1 MDEQK
6 YNLDQSIAELDKL
19 VEIAT
24 KEADS
29 PDFTLITE
37 KLKALQENF
46 PESENLAEACA
57 RVLVKLS
64 TMQTTEKDQMFIIEK
79 VRTLNKEFPDSQDIA
94 LSYAMALA
102 NLSIKQTELEEV
114 TETTQKIK
122 DIYKKFNEAQG
133 IALQYARALVT
144 LSAKKTEADEIA
156 GITQEI
162 KDICKKFNKAQKIAL
177 SYAMA
182 LFNLSNNQNDIND
195 RKETISTLEDL
206 SLEFQNS
213 QDIALQ
219 YANALFNLSNAQNDI
234 KQRNETISKL
244 KDLSLRFQNS
254 QDIALRYANALFNL
268 SNNQNDIK
276 QRNETIS
283 KLEDLTLRFQNSQ
296 DIVLR
301 YAMTLANLSIKQ
313 TELEEVAETAQKI
326 KDIYIKFNEPQDI
339 ALQYASAL
347 VSLSN
352 KQSKAGEIVGTTQEI
367 KDIYKKFNEPQSI
380 ALRYAM
386 ALVYLSDKQTKS
398 DEIAKTTQKIQV
410 IYEKFEKPENIA
422 LSYAT
427 ALVNLSL
434 KQTNL
439 DKLNDT
445 VSKLKKLAYNF
456 EKNEDITLCYSEAL
470 AEIIT
475 KQQNEEEKL
484 EIIDKLK
491 RLHDR
496 FVQSEEITVQY
507 LTARIDLVENNQIE
521 QSNLLKDIYQ
531 SLESIPSIKILN
543 MLIEILENEEQFKQN
558 QVQISTTNIVKAL
571 DKLCFD
577 SSIEEGKDE
586 KEKNLLIRTLKLG
599 IISDTKY
606 DILKAWIDYYGDDS
620 QKINQLIKIYTLVQQ
635 IKYELGLKAE
645 DKNRKLKF
653 GHYTS
658 GEALQS
664 ILGKKDT
671 APFSISGKTR
681 LNNANY
687 MNDPEEGVIL
697 EDILKLEKRNPLE
710 PSSWFLMSF
719 TSKTDDL
726 AMWSQYGNNAEGVC
740 IVLNENDF
748 ARYHSLSDLPW
759 YQKNSDKQIGHKM
772 KSSVEIQNDNSLNEY
787 DKEKSIRGNESVQNY
802 EDKHS
807 TLNTNMDYLYRVA
820 YVHYSNDQFNIE
832 ESELFTN
839 EEVTRLKGLLEDL
852 KSELRD
858 YKNSGDPFY
867 KKAIGDCIEE
877 IRYLFKSVDYKY
889 EEELRI
895 LQFANLKPD
904 NDDIKID
911 YSPEFGK
918 LYLERKEKIQ
928 IGEVIFGPKFPNPE
942 YVTPLLKLLD
952 ENIDYKKSTI
962 KFR

>member
-1 MDEQK
+1 MSCENTLVYKIATISSEVHRMDELK
-6 YNLDQSIAELDKL
+6 YNLKESLAELDKL
-19 VEIAT
+19 FDLSAKEIDQTAC
-24 KEADS
+24 EA
-29 PDFTLITE
+29 LAE
-37 KLKALQENF
+37 KARIFYEQY
-46 PESENLAEACA
+46 PESE
-57 RVLVKLS
+57 
-64 TMQTTEKDQMFIIEK
+64 
-79 VRTLNKEFPDSQDIA
+79 
-94 LSYAMALA
+94 
-102 NLSIKQTELEEV
+102 
-114 TETTQKIK
+114 
-122 DIYKKFNEAQG
+122 
-133 IALQYARALVT
+133 
-144 LSAKKTEADEIA
+144 
-156 GITQEI
+156 
-162 KDICKKFNKAQKIAL
+162 
-177 SYAMA
+177 
-182 LFNLSNNQNDIND
+182 
-195 RKETISTLEDL
+195 
-206 SLEFQNS
+206 
-213 QDIALQ
+213 
-219 YANALFNLSNAQNDI
+219 
-234 KQRNETISKL
+234 
-244 KDLSLRFQNS
+244 
-254 QDIALRYANALFNL
+254 DIALRYANILFNFSINQTELKELGATVEKLQKLQQQFHDSHDIALPYARILFNL
-268 SNNQNDIK
+268 ST
-276 QRNETIS
+276 E
-283 KLEDLTLRFQNSQ
+283 
-296 DIVLR
+296 
-301 YAMTLANLSIKQ
+301 Q
-313 TELEEVAETAQKI
+313 TELKELETTAEKLQVVQQHFPDSPDIAEALARILVNLSVEQVNVEEIGKTVNSVKQIFEQFKQS
-326 KDIYIKFNEPQDI
+326 EEI
-339 ALQYASAL
+339 ALQYTKAL
-347 VSLSN
+347 VNLSAEQIN
-352 KQSKAGEIVGTTQEI
+352 VEELGETVNSVKQTFEQLKQAEE
-367 KDIYKKFNEPQSI
+367 I

-386 ALVYLSDKQTKS
+386 ALVNLSTEQINVEELGKTVNSVKQIFEQFKQSEEIALRYAKALFNLSVEQVNVEEIGKTVNSVKQIFEQFKQS
-398 DEIAKTTQKIQV
+398 ENIALQYSMALVNLSAKQVNVDEIGETVNSIQQ
-410 IYEKFEKPENIA
+410 IFEQFKQPENIA
-422 LSYAT
+422 LQYSM

-434 KQTNL
+434 EQTNL

-445 VSKLKKLAYNF
+445 ASKLKKIALSF
-456 EKNEDITLCYSEAL
+456 EKNEDITLYYAEAL
-470 AEIIT
+470 AKIIT
-475 KQQNEEEKL
+475 KQQNEDEKL

-507 LTARIDLVENNQIE
+507 LTARMDLVKNNQIDK
-521 QSNLLKDIYQ
+521 SNLLNDIYQ

-543 MLIEILENEEQFKQN
+543 ILIEILENEEQFKQD

-586 KEKNLLIRTLKLG
+586 KEDNLLIRTLKLG

-606 DILKAWIDYYGDDS
+606 DILKAWIDHYGEDS
-620 QKINQLIKIYTLVQQ
+620 KKINKLIKIYTLVQQ

-664 ILGKKDT
+664 ILGKEDK

-740 IVLNENDF
+740 IVLKESDF

-772 KSSVEIQNDNSLNEY
+772 KSSVEIQNDTSSNESN
-787 DKEKSIRGNESVQNY
+787 KEMATRGNDNKQNS

-807 TLNTNMDYLYRVA
+807 TLNNDMDYLYRVA

-858 YKNSGDPFY
+858 YKNPRDPFY
-867 KKAIGDCIEE
+867 IKAIGDCIEE

-895 LQFANLKPD
+895 LQYANLIPD
-904 NDDIKID
+904 NNKIKID

-928 IGEVIFGPKFPNPE
+928 IEKVIFGPKFPNPE

-952 ENIDYKKSTI
+952 EEIEYEKSTI

>member
-6 YNLDQSIAELDKL
+6 YNLEESLAELDKL
-19 VEIAT
+19 FYLSTKETDKTACEALAEKARIIYEQYPEAEEIA
-24 KEADS
+24 
-29 PDFTLITE
+29 L
-37 KLKALQENF
+37 
-46 PESENLAEACA
+46 
-57 RVLVKLS
+57 R
-64 TMQTTEKDQMFIIEK
+64 
-79 VRTLNKEFPDSQDIA
+79 
-94 LSYAMALA
+94 
-102 NLSIKQTELEEV
+102 
-114 TETTQKIK
+114 
-122 DIYKKFNEAQG
+122 
-133 IALQYARALVT
+133 YAR
-144 LSAKKTEADEIA
+144 I
-156 GITQEI
+156 
-162 KDICKKFNKAQKIAL
+162 
-177 SYAMA
+177 
-182 LFNLSNNQNDIND
+182 LFNLSVEQVNVEEIG
-195 RKETISTLEDL
+195 KTV
-206 SLEFQNS
+206 NS
-213 QDIALQ
+213 VKQIFEQFEQSEDIALQ
-219 YANALFNLSNAQNDI
+219 YAMVLVNLSVEQVNVEGRGNTANSVKQIFKQFKQSESIALQYAMALVNLSAEQVNIEEIGDTVNSVKQIFEQFKQSEDISLRYATVLYNLSNRQNDI
-234 KQRNETISKL
+234 KERKESISEIEALTL
-244 KDLSLRFQNS
+244 KFQNS
-254 QDIALRYANALFNL
+254 EEIALQYAMALVNL
-268 SNNQNDIK
+268 SAKQINVEELNKTIHSAQQIFEQFNQS
-276 QRNETIS
+276 E
-283 KLEDLTLRFQNSQ
+283 
-296 DIVLR
+296 
-301 YAMTLANLSIKQ
+301 
-313 TELEEVAETAQKI
+313 
-326 KDIYIKFNEPQDI
+326 DI
-339 ALQYASAL
+339 ALQYA
-347 VSLSN
+347 
-352 KQSKAGEIVGTTQEI
+352 
-367 KDIYKKFNEPQSI
+367 
-380 ALRYAM
+380 M
-386 ALVYLSDKQTKS
+386 
-398 DEIAKTTQKIQV
+398 
-410 IYEKFEKPENIA
+410 
-422 LSYAT
+422 

-434 KQTNL
+434 EQTNL

-445 VSKLKKLAYNF
+445 VSKLKKIALNF
-456 EKNEDITLCYSEAL
+456 EKNEDITLYYAEAL
-470 AEIIT
+470 AKIIT

-507 LTARIDLVENNQIE
+507 LTARMNLVKNNQID
-521 QSNLLKDIYQ
+521 QSNLLNDIYQ

-543 MLIEILENEEQFKQN
+543 MFIGILENEEQFKQD

-606 DILKAWIDYYGDDS
+606 DILKNWIEHYGKDS
-620 QKINQLIKIYTLVQQ
+620 KKINKLIKIYTLVQQ

-664 ILGKKDT
+664 ILGKEDK

-697 EDILKLEKRNPLE
+697 EEILKLEKRNPLE

-772 KSSVEIQNDNSLNEY
+772 KSSVEIQNDNSLNES
-787 DKEKSIRGNESVQNY
+787 DKEKSTRGNESVQNY

-807 TLNTNMDYLYRVA
+807 TLNNDTDYLYRVA
-820 YVHYSNDQFNIE
+820 YVHYSNDQFDIE

-858 YKNSGDPFY
+858 YKNSEDSFY
-867 KKAIGDCIEE
+867 KKAIADCIEE

-895 LQFANLKPD
+895 LQYANLIPD
-904 NDDIKID
+904 NNKIKID

-928 IGEVIFGPKFPNPE
+928 IDEVIFGPKFPNPE

-952 ENIDYKKSTI
+952 KEIKYKKSTI

>member
-6 YNLDQSIAELDKL
+6 YNLDQSLAELNKLLSLSANATDKASRETLAEKAKIIYEQYPKSEDIALRYAMTLTNLSIKQTKADEIAEITKEIKEIYKKFNEPRDIALQYARAL
-19 VEIAT
+19 VSLSAEQIKADEIAET
-24 KEADS
+24 AKE
-29 PDFTLITE
+29 I
-37 KLKALQENF
+37 
-46 PESENLAEACA
+46 
-57 RVLVKLS
+57 
-64 TMQTTEKDQMFIIEK
+64 
-79 VRTLNKEFPDSQDIA
+79 KEIYKKFNEPQDIA

-102 NLSIKQTELEEV
+102 NLSAEL
-114 TETTQKIK
+114 TK
-122 DIYKKFNEAQG
+122 
-133 IALQYARALVT
+133 
-144 LSAKKTEADEIA
+144 ADEIA
-156 GITQEI
+156 EIAKEITE
-162 KDICKKFNKAQKIAL
+162 
-177 SYAMA
+177 
-182 LFNLSNNQNDIND
+182 
-195 RKETISTLEDL
+195 
-206 SLEFQNS
+206 
-213 QDIALQ
+213 
-219 YANALFNLSNAQNDI
+219 
-234 KQRNETISKL
+234 
-244 KDLSLRFQNS
+244 
-254 QDIALRYANALFNL
+254 
-268 SNNQNDIK
+268 
-276 QRNETIS
+276 
-283 KLEDLTLRFQNSQ
+283 
-296 DIVLR
+296 
-301 YAMTLANLSIKQ
+301 
-313 TELEEVAETAQKI
+313 
-326 KDIYIKFNEPQDI
+326 
-339 ALQYASAL
+339 
-347 VSLSN
+347 
-352 KQSKAGEIVGTTQEI
+352 
-367 KDIYKKFNEPQSI
+367 IYKKFNEPQEI
-380 ALRYAM
+380 ALSYAV
-386 ALVYLSDKQTKS
+386 ALVNLSTEQTKA
-398 DEIAKTTQKIQV
+398 DEVAETTQKIQV
-410 IYEKFEKPENIA
+410 IYEKFEEPEKIA
-422 LSYAT
+422 LYYAM
-427 ALVNLSL
+427 ALSNLSL
-434 KQTNL
+434 EQTNL

-445 VSKLKKLAYNF
+445 ASKLKKIALKF
-456 EKNEDITLCYSEAL
+456 EKNEDITLYYAEAL
-470 AEIIT
+470 AKIIT
-475 KQQNEEEKL
+475 KQQNEEEKF

-507 LTARIDLVENNQIE
+507 LTARMDLVKNNQIDK
-521 QSNLLKDIYQ
+521 SNLLNDIYQ

-543 MLIEILENEEQFKQN
+543 MLIEILENEEQFKQD

-586 KEKNLLIRTLKLG
+586 KEKNLLIRTLKLD

-606 DILKAWIDYYGDDS
+606 DILKNWIEHYGEDS
-620 QKINQLIKIYTLVQQ
+620 KKINKLIKIYTLVQQ

-664 ILGKKDT
+664 ILGKEDK

-740 IVLNENDF
+740 IVLKENDF

-772 KSSVEIQNDNSLNEY
+772 NSSVEIQNDTSSNESN
-787 DKEKSIRGNESVQNY
+787 KEMATRGNDNKQNS

-807 TLNTNMDYLYRVA
+807 TLNNGMDYLYRVA

-895 LQFANLKPD
+895 LQYANLIPD
-904 NDDIKID
+904 NNKIKID

-928 IGEVIFGPKFPNPE
+928 IDKVIFGPKFPNPE

-952 ENIDYKKSTI
+952 EEIEYEKSTI

>member
-6 YNLDQSIAELDKL
+6 YNLEESLAELDKL
-19 VEIAT
+19 FYLSTKETDKTACEALAEKARIIYEQYPEAEEIA
-24 KEADS
+24 
-29 PDFTLITE
+29 LRY
-37 KLKALQENF
+37 
-46 PESENLAEACA
+46 A
-57 RVLVKLS
+57 RIL
-64 TMQTTEKDQMFIIEK
+64 F
-79 VRTLNKEFPDSQDIA
+79 
-94 LSYAMALA
+94 
-102 NLSIKQTELEEV
+102 NLSVEQVNVEEIGKTVNSVKQIFEQFEQSE
-114 TETTQKIK
+114 
-122 DIYKKFNEAQG
+122 D
-133 IALQYARALVT
+133 IALQYAMVLVNLSVEQVNVEGRGNTANSVKQIFKQFKQSESIALQYAMALVNLSAEQVNIEEIGDT
-144 LSAKKTEADEIA
+144 VNSVKQIFEQFKQSEDISLRYATVLYNLSNRQNDIKERKESISEIEALTLKFQNSEEIALRYAMALVNLSAKQINVEELNKTIHSVQKIFEQFNQSEDIA
-156 GITQEI
+156 LQYAMALVNLSAEQVNVEELDKTIHSVQQIFEQ
-162 KDICKKFNKAQKIAL
+162 FNQSEKIAL
-177 SYAMA
+177 RYAMA
-182 LFNLSNNQNDIND
+182 LFNLSN
-195 RKETISTLEDL
+195 R
-206 SLEFQNS
+206 
-213 QDIALQ
+213 
-219 YANALFNLSNAQNDI
+219 QNDI
-234 KQRNETISKL
+234 KERKESISEIEALTL
-244 KDLSLRFQNS
+244 KFQNS
-254 QDIALRYANALFNL
+254 
-268 SNNQNDIK
+268 
-276 QRNETIS
+276 
-283 KLEDLTLRFQNSQ
+283 
-296 DIVLR
+296 
-301 YAMTLANLSIKQ
+301 
-313 TELEEVAETAQKI
+313 EE
-326 KDIYIKFNEPQDI
+326 
-339 ALQYASAL
+339 
-347 VSLSN
+347 
-352 KQSKAGEIVGTTQEI
+352 
-367 KDIYKKFNEPQSI
+367 I

-386 ALVYLSDKQTKS
+386 ALVNLSAKQINV
-398 DEIAKTTQKIQV
+398 EELNKTIHSVQKI
-410 IYEKFEKPENIA
+410 FEQFNQSEDIA
-422 LSYAT
+422 LQYAM

-434 KQTNL
+434 EQTNL

-445 VSKLKKLAYNF
+445 VSKLKKIALNF
-456 EKNEDITLCYSEAL
+456 EKNEDITLYYAEAL
-470 AEIIT
+470 AKIIT

-507 LTARIDLVENNQIE
+507 LTARMDLVKNNQID
-521 QSNLLKDIYQ
+521 QSNLLNDIYQ

-543 MLIEILENEEQFKQN
+543 MFIGILENEEQFKQD

-606 DILKAWIDYYGDDS
+606 DILKNWIEHYGKDS
-620 QKINQLIKIYTLVQQ
+620 KKINKLIKIYTLVQQ

-664 ILGKKDT
+664 ILGKEDK

-697 EDILKLEKRNPLE
+697 EEILKLEKRNPLE

-772 KSSVEIQNDNSLNEY
+772 KSSVEIQNDNSLNES
-787 DKEKSIRGNESVQNY
+787 DKEKSTRGNESVQNY

-807 TLNTNMDYLYRVA
+807 TLNNDTDYLYRVA
-820 YVHYSNDQFNIE
+820 YVHYSNDQFDIE

-858 YKNSGDPFY
+858 YKNSEDSFY
-867 KKAIGDCIEE
+867 KKAIADCIEE

-895 LQFANLKPD
+895 LQYANLIPD
-904 NDDIKID
+904 NNKIKID

-928 IGEVIFGPKFPNPE
+928 IDEVIFGPKFPNPE

-952 ENIDYKKSTI
+952 KEINYKKSTI

>member
-6 YNLDQSIAELDKL
+6 YNLEESLAELDKL
-19 VEIAT
+19 FYLSTKETDKTACEALAEKARIIYEQYPEAEEIA
-24 KEADS
+24 
-29 PDFTLITE
+29 L
-37 KLKALQENF
+37 
-46 PESENLAEACA
+46 
-57 RVLVKLS
+57 R
-64 TMQTTEKDQMFIIEK
+64 
-79 VRTLNKEFPDSQDIA
+79 
-94 LSYAMALA
+94 
-102 NLSIKQTELEEV
+102 
-114 TETTQKIK
+114 
-122 DIYKKFNEAQG
+122 
-133 IALQYARALVT
+133 YAR
-144 LSAKKTEADEIA
+144 I
-156 GITQEI
+156 
-162 KDICKKFNKAQKIAL
+162 
-177 SYAMA
+177 
-182 LFNLSNNQNDIND
+182 LFNLSVEQVNVEEIG
-195 RKETISTLEDL
+195 KTV
-206 SLEFQNS
+206 NS
-213 QDIALQ
+213 VKQIFEQFEQSEDIALQ
-219 YANALFNLSNAQNDI
+219 YAMVLVNLSVEQVNVEGRGNTANSVKQIFKQFKQSESIALQYAMALVNLSAEQVNIEEIGDTVSSVKQIFEQFKQSEDISLRYATVLYNLSNRQNDI
-234 KQRNETISKL
+234 KERKESISEIEALTL
-244 KDLSLRFQNS
+244 KFQNS
-254 QDIALRYANALFNL
+254 EEIALQYAMALVNL
-268 SNNQNDIK
+268 SAKQINVEELNKTIHSAQQIFEQFNQS
-276 QRNETIS
+276 E
-283 KLEDLTLRFQNSQ
+283 
-296 DIVLR
+296 
-301 YAMTLANLSIKQ
+301 
-313 TELEEVAETAQKI
+313 
-326 KDIYIKFNEPQDI
+326 DI
-339 ALQYASAL
+339 ALQYA
-347 VSLSN
+347 
-352 KQSKAGEIVGTTQEI
+352 
-367 KDIYKKFNEPQSI
+367 
-380 ALRYAM
+380 M
-386 ALVYLSDKQTKS
+386 
-398 DEIAKTTQKIQV
+398 
-410 IYEKFEKPENIA
+410 
-422 LSYAT
+422 

-434 KQTNL
+434 EQTNL

-445 VSKLKKLAYNF
+445 VSKLKKIALNF
-456 EKNEDITLCYSEAL
+456 EKNEDITLYYAEAL
-470 AEIIT
+470 AKIIT

-507 LTARIDLVENNQIE
+507 LTARMDLVKNNQID
-521 QSNLLKDIYQ
+521 QSNLLNDIYQ

-543 MLIEILENEEQFKQN
+543 MFIGILENEEQFKQD

-606 DILKAWIDYYGDDS
+606 DILKNWIEHYGKDS
-620 QKINQLIKIYTLVQQ
+620 KKINKLIKIYTLVQQ

-664 ILGKKDT
+664 ILGKEDK

-697 EDILKLEKRNPLE
+697 EEILKLEKRNPLE

-772 KSSVEIQNDNSLNEY
+772 KSSVEIQNDNSLNES
-787 DKEKSIRGNESVQNY
+787 DKEKSTRGNESVQNY

-807 TLNTNMDYLYRVA
+807 TLNNDTDYLYRVA
-820 YVHYSNDQFNIE
+820 YVHYSNDQFDIE

-858 YKNSGDPFY
+858 YKNSEDSFY
-867 KKAIGDCIEE
+867 KKAIADCIEE

-895 LQFANLKPD
+895 LQYANLIPD
-904 NDDIKID
+904 NNKIKID

-928 IGEVIFGPKFPNPE
+928 IDEVIFGPKFPNPE

-952 ENIDYKKSTI
+952 KEINYKKSTI

>member
-6 YNLDQSIAELDKL
+6 YNLEESLAELDKL
-19 VEIAT
+19 FYLSTKETDKTACEALAEKARIIYEQYPEAEEIA
-24 KEADS
+24 
-29 PDFTLITE
+29 L
-37 KLKALQENF
+37 
-46 PESENLAEACA
+46 
-57 RVLVKLS
+57 R
-64 TMQTTEKDQMFIIEK
+64 
-79 VRTLNKEFPDSQDIA
+79 
-94 LSYAMALA
+94 
-102 NLSIKQTELEEV
+102 
-114 TETTQKIK
+114 
-122 DIYKKFNEAQG
+122 
-133 IALQYARALVT
+133 YAR
-144 LSAKKTEADEIA
+144 I
-156 GITQEI
+156 
-162 KDICKKFNKAQKIAL
+162 
-177 SYAMA
+177 
-182 LFNLSNNQNDIND
+182 LFNLSVEQVNVEEIG
-195 RKETISTLEDL
+195 KTV
-206 SLEFQNS
+206 NS
-213 QDIALQ
+213 VKQIFEQFEQSEDIALQ
-219 YANALFNLSNAQNDI
+219 YAMVLVNLSVEQVNVEGRGNTANSVKQIFKQFKQSESIALQYAMALVNLSAEQVNIEEIGDTVSSVKQIFEQFKQSEDISLRYATVLYNLSNRQNDI
-234 KQRNETISKL
+234 KERKESISEIEALTL
-244 KDLSLRFQNS
+244 KFQNS
-254 QDIALRYANALFNL
+254 EEIALQYAMALVNL
-268 SNNQNDIK
+268 SAKQINVEELNKTIHSAQQIFEQFNQS
-276 QRNETIS
+276 E
-283 KLEDLTLRFQNSQ
+283 
-296 DIVLR
+296 
-301 YAMTLANLSIKQ
+301 
-313 TELEEVAETAQKI
+313 
-326 KDIYIKFNEPQDI
+326 DI
-339 ALQYASAL
+339 ALQYA
-347 VSLSN
+347 
-352 KQSKAGEIVGTTQEI
+352 
-367 KDIYKKFNEPQSI
+367 
-380 ALRYAM
+380 M
-386 ALVYLSDKQTKS
+386 
-398 DEIAKTTQKIQV
+398 
-410 IYEKFEKPENIA
+410 
-422 LSYAT
+422 

-434 KQTNL
+434 EQTNL

-445 VSKLKKLAYNF
+445 VSKLKKIALNF
-456 EKNEDITLCYSEAL
+456 EKNEDITLYYAEAL
-470 AEIIT
+470 AKIIT

-507 LTARIDLVENNQIE
+507 LTARMDLVKNNQID
-521 QSNLLKDIYQ
+521 QSNLLNDIYQ

-543 MLIEILENEEQFKQN
+543 MFIGILENEEQFKQD

-606 DILKAWIDYYGDDS
+606 DILKNWIEHYGKDS
-620 QKINQLIKIYTLVQQ
+620 KKINKLIKIYTLVQQ

-664 ILGKKDT
+664 ILGKEDK

-697 EDILKLEKRNPLE
+697 EEILKLEKRNPLE

-726 AMWSQYGNNAEGVC
+726 AMWSQYGNNTEGVC
-740 IVLNENDF
+740 IVLKENDF

-772 KSSVEIQNDNSLNEY
+772 KSSIEIQNDNSLNES
-787 DKEKSIRGNESVQNY
+787 DKEKSTRGNESVQNY

-807 TLNTNMDYLYRVA
+807 TLNNDTDYLYRVA
-820 YVHYSNDQFNIE
+820 YVHYSNDQFDIE

-858 YKNSGDPFY
+858 YKNSEDSFY
-867 KKAIGDCIEE
+867 KKAIADCIEE

-895 LQFANLKPD
+895 LQYANLIPD
-904 NDDIKID
+904 NNKIKID

-928 IGEVIFGPKFPNPE
+928 IDEVIFGPKFPNPE

-952 ENIDYKKSTI
+952 KEINYKKSTI

>member
-1 MDEQK
+1 
-6 YNLDQSIAELDKL
+6 
-19 VEIAT
+19 
-24 KEADS
+24 
-29 PDFTLITE
+29 
-37 KLKALQENF
+37 
-46 PESENLAEACA
+46 
-57 RVLVKLS
+57 
-64 TMQTTEKDQMFIIEK
+64 
-79 VRTLNKEFPDSQDIA
+79 
-94 LSYAMALA
+94 MA
-102 NLSIKQTELEEV
+102 
-114 TETTQKIK
+114 
-122 DIYKKFNEAQG
+122 
-133 IALQYARALVT
+133 
-144 LSAKKTEADEIA
+144 
-156 GITQEI
+156 
-162 KDICKKFNKAQKIAL
+162 
-177 SYAMA
+177 
-182 LFNLSNNQNDIND
+182 
-195 RKETISTLEDL
+195 
-206 SLEFQNS
+206 
-213 QDIALQ
+213 
-219 YANALFNLSNAQNDI
+219 
-234 KQRNETISKL
+234 
-244 KDLSLRFQNS
+244 
-254 QDIALRYANALFNL
+254 
-268 SNNQNDIK
+268 
-276 QRNETIS
+276 
-283 KLEDLTLRFQNSQ
+283 
-296 DIVLR
+296 
-301 YAMTLANLSIKQ
+301 LANLSIKQ

-326 KDIYIKFNEPQDI
+326 KDIYIKFNKPQDI
-339 ALQYASAL
+339 ALQYTSAL
-347 VSLSN
+347 VSLSD
-352 KQSKAGEIVGTTQEI
+352 KQSKAEEIAGTTQKI
-367 KDIYKKFNEPQSI
+367 KDIYKKFNEPQGI

-456 EKNEDITLCYSEAL
+456 EKNEEITLYYSKAL

-496 FVQSEEITVQY
+496 FVHSEEIAVQY
-507 LTARIDLVENNQIE
+507 LTARMDLVKNNQIE

-543 MLIEILENEEQFKQN
+543 ILIEILENEEQFKQDR
-558 QVQISTTNIVKAL
+558 VQISTTNIVKAL

-606 DILKAWIDYYGDDS
+606 DILKAWIEHYGEDS
-620 QKINQLIKIYTLVQQ
+620 KKINKLIKIYTLVQQ
-635 IKYELGLKAE
+635 LKYELGLKAE
-645 DKNRKLKF
+645 GKNRKLKF

-664 ILGKKDT
+664 ILGKREA

-719 TSKTDDL
+719 TTKIDDL

-740 IVLNENDF
+740 IVLKEDDF

-759 YQKNSDKQIGHKM
+759 YQKISDKQVGHKIN
-772 KSSVEIQNDNSLNEY
+772 SSVEIQNDNSLNES
-787 DKEKSIRGNESVQNY
+787 DKDIATKGTENVQNS

-807 TLNTNMDYLYRVA
+807 TQNNDTDYLYRVA
-820 YVHYSNDQFNIE
+820 YVLYSDDQFDIE
-832 ESELFTN
+832 ENELFTS
-839 EEVTRLKGLLEDL
+839 EEVTRLKRLLGDL
-852 KSELRD
+852 KSELTD
-858 YKNSGDPFY
+858 YKNSEDPFY
-867 KKAIGDCIEE
+867 KKAIADCIEE

-895 LQFANLKPD
+895 LQYANLRSD
-904 NDDIKID
+904 NSKIKID

-918 LYLERKEKIQ
+918 LYLERKENIQ
-928 IGEVIFGPKFPNPE
+928 IDKIIFGPKFANPE

-952 ENIDYKKSTI
+952 NEIKYKKSTI

>member
-6 YNLDQSIAELDKL
+6 YNLEQSIAELDNL
-19 VEIAT
+19 VDIAT
-24 KEADS
+24 KETDS

-37 KLKALQENF
+37 KLKALPENF
-46 PESENLAEACA
+46 PESENLAEAYA

-64 TMQTTEKDQMFIIEK
+64 TMQTTEKDQVFTIEK
-79 VRTLNKEFPDSQDIA
+79 VRTLYKEFPDSPDIALSCARALVNLSAKKTKTEEIAEIAHEIKDIFKTFNEPQDIA

-114 TETTQKIK
+114 TKTAQKIK
-122 DIYKKFNEAQG
+122 DIFKKFNKAQG

-162 KDICKKFNKAQKIAL
+162 KDIFKTFNEPQDIAL

-182 LFNLSNNQNDIND
+182 LFNLSNKQNDIND

-206 SLEFQNS
+206 SLG
-213 QDIALQ
+213 
-219 YANALFNLSNAQNDI
+219 
-234 KQRNETISKL
+234 
-244 KDLSLRFQNS
+244 
-254 QDIALRYANALFNL
+254 
-268 SNNQNDIK
+268 
-276 QRNETIS
+276 
-283 KLEDLTLRFQNSQ
+283 FQNSQ

-301 YAMTLANLSIKQ
+301 YAMALANLSIKQ

-326 KDIYIKFNEPQDI
+326 KDIYIKFNKPQDI
-339 ALQYASAL
+339 ALQYTSAL
-347 VSLSN
+347 VSLSD
-352 KQSKAGEIVGTTQEI
+352 KQSKAEEIAGTTQKI
-367 KDIYKKFNEPQSI
+367 KDIYKKFNEPQGI

-456 EKNEDITLCYSEAL
+456 EKNEEITLYYSKAL

-496 FVQSEEITVQY
+496 FVHSEEIAVQY
-507 LTARIDLVENNQIE
+507 LTARMDLVKNNQIE

-543 MLIEILENEEQFKQN
+543 ILIEILENEEQFKQDR
-558 QVQISTTNIVKAL
+558 VQISTTNIVKAL

-606 DILKAWIDYYGDDS
+606 DILKAWIEHYGEDS
-620 QKINQLIKIYTLVQQ
+620 KKINKLIKIYTLVQQ
-635 IKYELGLKAE
+635 LKYELGLKAE
-645 DKNRKLKF
+645 GKNRKLKF

-664 ILGKKDT
+664 ILGKREA

-719 TSKTDDL
+719 TTKIDDL

-740 IVLNENDF
+740 IVLKEDDF

-759 YQKNSDKQIGHKM
+759 YQKISDKQVGHKIN
-772 KSSVEIQNDNSLNEY
+772 SSVEIQNDNSLNES
-787 DKEKSIRGNESVQNY
+787 DKDIATKGTENVQNS

-807 TLNTNMDYLYRVA
+807 TQNNDTDYLYRVA
-820 YVHYSNDQFNIE
+820 YVLYSDDQFDIE
-832 ESELFTN
+832 ENELFTS
-839 EEVTRLKGLLEDL
+839 EEVTRLKRLLGDL
-852 KSELRD
+852 KSELTD
-858 YKNSGDPFY
+858 YKNSEDPFY
-867 KKAIGDCIEE
+867 KKAIADCIEE

-895 LQFANLKPD
+895 LQYANLRSD
-904 NDDIKID
+904 NSKIKID

-918 LYLERKEKIQ
+918 LYLERKENIQ
-928 IGEVIFGPKFPNPE
+928 IDKIIFGPKFANPE

-952 ENIDYKKSTI
+952 NEIKYKKSTI

>member
-6 YNLDQSIAELDKL
+6 YNLEESLAELDKL
-19 VEIAT
+19 FYLSTKETDKTACEALAEKARIIYEQYPEAEEIA
-24 KEADS
+24 
-29 PDFTLITE
+29 LRY
-37 KLKALQENF
+37 
-46 PESENLAEACA
+46 A
-57 RVLVKLS
+57 RIL
-64 TMQTTEKDQMFIIEK
+64 F
-79 VRTLNKEFPDSQDIA
+79 
-94 LSYAMALA
+94 
-102 NLSIKQTELEEV
+102 NLSVEQVNVEEIGKTVNSVKQIFEQFEQSE
-114 TETTQKIK
+114 
-122 DIYKKFNEAQG
+122 D
-133 IALQYARALVT
+133 IALQYAMVLVNLSVEQVNVEGRGNTANSVKQIFKQFKQSESIALQYAMALVNLSAEQVNIEEIGDT
-144 LSAKKTEADEIA
+144 VNSVKQIFEQFKQSEDISLRYATVLYNLSNRQNDIKERKESISEIEALTLKFQNSEEIALRYAMALVNLSAKQINVEELNKTIHSVQQIFEQFNQSEDIA
-156 GITQEI
+156 LQYAMALVNLSAEQVNVEELDKTIHSVQQIFEQ
-162 KDICKKFNKAQKIAL
+162 FNQSEKIAL
-177 SYAMA
+177 RYAMA
-182 LFNLSNNQNDIND
+182 LFNLSNRQNDIKE
-195 RKETISTLEDL
+195 RKESISEIEALTLK
-206 SLEFQNS
+206 FQNS
-213 QDIALQ
+213 EEIALQYAMALVNLSAKQINVEELNKTIHSAQQIFEQFNQSEDIALQ
-219 YANALFNLSNAQNDI
+219 YA
-234 KQRNETISKL
+234 
-244 KDLSLRFQNS
+244 
-254 QDIALRYANALFNL
+254 
-268 SNNQNDIK
+268 
-276 QRNETIS
+276 
-283 KLEDLTLRFQNSQ
+283 
-296 DIVLR
+296 
-301 YAMTLANLSIKQ
+301 M
-313 TELEEVAETAQKI
+313 
-326 KDIYIKFNEPQDI
+326 
-339 ALQYASAL
+339 
-347 VSLSN
+347 
-352 KQSKAGEIVGTTQEI
+352 
-367 KDIYKKFNEPQSI
+367 
-380 ALRYAM
+380 
-386 ALVYLSDKQTKS
+386 
-398 DEIAKTTQKIQV
+398 
-410 IYEKFEKPENIA
+410 
-422 LSYAT
+422 

-434 KQTNL
+434 EQTNL

-445 VSKLKKLAYNF
+445 VSKLKKIALNF
-456 EKNEDITLCYSEAL
+456 EKNEDITLYYAEAL
-470 AEIIT
+470 AKIIT

-507 LTARIDLVENNQIE
+507 LTARMNLVKNNQID
-521 QSNLLKDIYQ
+521 QSNLLNDIYQ

-543 MLIEILENEEQFKQN
+543 MFIGILENEEQFKQD

-606 DILKAWIDYYGDDS
+606 DILKNWIEHYGKDS
-620 QKINQLIKIYTLVQQ
+620 KKINKLIKIYTLVQQ

-664 ILGKKDT
+664 ILGKEDK

-697 EDILKLEKRNPLE
+697 EEILKLEKRNPLE

-772 KSSVEIQNDNSLNEY
+772 KSSVEIQNDNSLNES
-787 DKEKSIRGNESVQNY
+787 DKEKSTRGNESVQNY

-807 TLNTNMDYLYRVA
+807 TLNNDTDYLYRVA
-820 YVHYSNDQFNIE
+820 YVHYSNDQFDIE

-858 YKNSGDPFY
+858 YKNSEDSFY
-867 KKAIGDCIEE
+867 KKAIADCIEE

-895 LQFANLKPD
+895 LQYANLIPD
-904 NDDIKID
+904 NNKIKID

-928 IGEVIFGPKFPNPE
+928 IDEVIFGPKFPNPE

-952 ENIDYKKSTI
+952 KEIKYKKSTI

>member
-6 YNLDQSIAELDKL
+6 YNLDQSLAELNKLLSLSANATDKASRETLAEKAKIIYEQYPKSEDIALRYAMTLTNLSIKQTKADEIAEITKEIKEIYKKFNEPRDIALQYARAL
-19 VEIAT
+19 VSLSAEQIKADEIAET
-24 KEADS
+24 AKE
-29 PDFTLITE
+29 I
-37 KLKALQENF
+37 
-46 PESENLAEACA
+46 
-57 RVLVKLS
+57 
-64 TMQTTEKDQMFIIEK
+64 
-79 VRTLNKEFPDSQDIA
+79 KEIYKKFNEPQDIA

-102 NLSIKQTELEEV
+102 NLSAEL
-114 TETTQKIK
+114 TK
-122 DIYKKFNEAQG
+122 
-133 IALQYARALVT
+133 
-144 LSAKKTEADEIA
+144 ADEIA
-156 GITQEI
+156 EIAKEITE
-162 KDICKKFNKAQKIAL
+162 
-177 SYAMA
+177 
-182 LFNLSNNQNDIND
+182 
-195 RKETISTLEDL
+195 
-206 SLEFQNS
+206 
-213 QDIALQ
+213 
-219 YANALFNLSNAQNDI
+219 
-234 KQRNETISKL
+234 
-244 KDLSLRFQNS
+244 
-254 QDIALRYANALFNL
+254 
-268 SNNQNDIK
+268 
-276 QRNETIS
+276 
-283 KLEDLTLRFQNSQ
+283 
-296 DIVLR
+296 
-301 YAMTLANLSIKQ
+301 
-313 TELEEVAETAQKI
+313 
-326 KDIYIKFNEPQDI
+326 
-339 ALQYASAL
+339 
-347 VSLSN
+347 
-352 KQSKAGEIVGTTQEI
+352 
-367 KDIYKKFNEPQSI
+367 IYKKFNEPQEI
-380 ALRYAM
+380 ALSYAV
-386 ALVYLSDKQTKS
+386 ALVNLSTEQTKA
-398 DEIAKTTQKIQV
+398 DEVAETTQKIQV
-410 IYEKFEKPENIA
+410 IYEKFEEPEKIA
-422 LSYAT
+422 LYYAM
-427 ALVNLSL
+427 ALSNLSL
-434 KQTNL
+434 EQTNL

-445 VSKLKKLAYNF
+445 ASKLKKIALNF
-456 EKNEDITLCYSEAL
+456 EKNEDITLYYAEAL
-470 AEIIT
+470 AKIIT
-475 KQQNEEEKL
+475 KQQNEEEKF

-507 LTARIDLVENNQIE
+507 LTARMDLVKNNQIDK
-521 QSNLLKDIYQ
+521 SNLLNDIYQ

-543 MLIEILENEEQFKQN
+543 MLIEILENEEQFKQD

-606 DILKAWIDYYGDDS
+606 DILKAWIDHYGEDS
-620 QKINQLIKIYTLVQQ
+620 KKINKLIKIYTLVQQ

-664 ILGKKDT
+664 ILGKEDK

-740 IVLNENDF
+740 IVLKENDF

-772 KSSVEIQNDNSLNEY
+772 KSSVEIQNDNSLNES
-787 DKEKSIRGNESVQNY
+787 DKEKSTRSNANKQNS

-807 TLNTNMDYLYRVA
+807 TLNNDMDYLYRVA

-895 LQFANLKPD
+895 LQYANLIPD
-904 NDDIKID
+904 NNKIKID

-928 IGEVIFGPKFPNPE
+928 IDKVIFGPKFPNPE

-952 ENIDYKKSTI
+952 EEIEYEKSTI

>member
-6 YNLDQSIAELDKL
+6 YNLEQSIAELGKLLDLSAEETDKT
-19 VEIAT
+19 AC
-24 KEADS
+24 EA
-29 PDFTLITE
+29 LA
-37 KLKALQENF
+37 KKAKIIYEQY
-46 PESENLAEACA
+46 PESE
-57 RVLVKLS
+57 
-64 TMQTTEKDQMFIIEK
+64 
-79 VRTLNKEFPDSQDIA
+79 DIA
-94 LSYAMALA
+94 LRYAMALT

-114 TETTQKIK
+114 TETAQKIK

-213 QDIALQ
+213 QDIAL
-219 YANALFNLSNAQNDI
+219 
-234 KQRNETISKL
+234 
-244 KDLSLRFQNS
+244 
-254 QDIALRYANALFNL
+254 RYANALFNL

-276 QRNETIS
+276 QRKETIS
-283 KLEDLTLRFQNSQ
+283 KLEDLSLRFQNSQ
-296 DIVLR
+296 DIALR
-301 YAMTLANLSIKQ
+301 YAMALANSSIKQ

-326 KDIYIKFNEPQDI
+326 KDIYIGLNKPQDI

-347 VSLSN
+347 VSLSD
-352 KQSKAGEIVGTTQEI
+352 KQSKGGEIAETAQEI
-367 KDIYKKFNEPQSI
+367 KDIYEKFNEPQDI

-386 ALVYLSDKQTKS
+386 VLVYLSDKQTRAE
-398 DEIAKTTQKIQV
+398 EIAKTTQKIQV
-410 IYEKFEKPENIA
+410 IYEKFKKPENIA

-456 EKNEDITLCYSEAL
+456 EKNEDITLYYAEAL
-470 AEIIT
+470 AKIIT

-496 FVQSEEITVQY
+496 FEQSEEITVQY
-507 LTARIDLVENNQIE
+507 LTARMDLVKNNQID
-521 QSNLLKDIYQ
+521 QSNLVNDIYQ

-543 MLIEILENEEQFKQN
+543 MLIEILENDEQFKQDK
-558 QVQISTTNIVKAL
+558 VQISTSNIVKAL

-606 DILKAWIDYYGDDS
+606 DILKSWIEHYGEDS
-620 QKINQLIKIYTLVQQ
+620 KKINKLIKIYTLVQQ
-635 IKYELGLKAE
+635 IKYELGLKVE
-645 DKNRKLKF
+645 DKNRNLKF

-664 ILGKKDT
+664 ILGKENK

-772 KSSVEIQNDNSLNEY
+772 NSSVEIQNDITS
-787 DKEKSIRGNESVQNY
+787 NESNKEMMTKDNDNTQNS

-807 TLNTNMDYLYRVA
+807 TPNIDKDYLYRVA
-820 YVHYSNDQFNIE
+820 YVHYSDKQFDIE
-832 ESELFTN
+832 ETELFTS
-839 EEVTRLKGLLEDL
+839 EEVTRLKGLLVDL
-852 KSELRD
+852 KSELKD

-867 KKAIGDCIEE
+867 KKAIADCIEE

-895 LQFANLKPD
+895 LQYANLNSD
-904 NDDIKID
+904 NDKIKID

-918 LYLERKEKIQ
+918 LYLERKETIQ
-928 IGEVIFGPKFPNPE
+928 IRKVIFGPKFVNPE

-952 ENIDYKKSTI
+952 KEIKYKKSTI

>member
-6 YNLDQSIAELDKL
+6 YNLEESLAELDKL
-19 VEIAT
+19 FYLSTKETDKTACEALAEKARIIYEQYPEAEEIA
-24 KEADS
+24 
-29 PDFTLITE
+29 L
-37 KLKALQENF
+37 
-46 PESENLAEACA
+46 
-57 RVLVKLS
+57 R
-64 TMQTTEKDQMFIIEK
+64 
-79 VRTLNKEFPDSQDIA
+79 
-94 LSYAMALA
+94 
-102 NLSIKQTELEEV
+102 
-114 TETTQKIK
+114 
-122 DIYKKFNEAQG
+122 
-133 IALQYARALVT
+133 YAR
-144 LSAKKTEADEIA
+144 I
-156 GITQEI
+156 
-162 KDICKKFNKAQKIAL
+162 
-177 SYAMA
+177 
-182 LFNLSNNQNDIND
+182 LFNLSVEQVNVEEIG
-195 RKETISTLEDL
+195 KTV
-206 SLEFQNS
+206 NS
-213 QDIALQ
+213 VKQIFEQFEQSEDIALQ
-219 YANALFNLSNAQNDI
+219 YAMVLVNLSVEQVNVEGRGNTANSV
-234 KQRNETISKL
+234 KQI
-244 KDLSLRFQNS
+244 F
-254 QDIALRYANALFNL
+254 
-268 SNNQNDIK
+268 K
-276 QRNETIS
+276 Q
-283 KLEDLTLRFQNSQ
+283 F
-296 DIVLR
+296 
-301 YAMTLANLSIKQ
+301 KQ
-313 TELEEVAETAQKI
+313 SES
-326 KDIYIKFNEPQDI
+326 I
-339 ALQYASAL
+339 ALQYAMAL
-347 VSLSN
+347 VNLSAEQVNIEEIGDTVNSVKQIFEQFKQSEDISLRYATVLYNLSN
-352 KQSKAGEIVGTTQEI
+352 RQNDIKERKESISEIEALTL
-367 KDIYKKFNEPQSI
+367 KFQNSEEI

-386 ALVYLSDKQTKS
+386 ALVNLSAKQINVEELNKTIHSVQQIFEQFNQSEDIALQYAMALVNLSAEQVNIEEIGDTVNSVKQIFEQFKQS
-398 DEIAKTTQKIQV
+398 EDISLRYATVLYNLSNRQNDIKERKESISEIEALTLKFQNSEEIALRYAMALVNLSAKQINVEELNKTIHSVQQI
-410 IYEKFEKPENIA
+410 FEQFNQSEDIA
-422 LSYAT
+422 LQYAM

-434 KQTNL
+434 EQTNL

-445 VSKLKKLAYNF
+445 VSKLKKIALNF
-456 EKNEDITLCYSEAL
+456 EKNEDITLYYAEAL
-470 AEIIT
+470 AKIIT

-507 LTARIDLVENNQIE
+507 LTARMDLVKNNQID
-521 QSNLLKDIYQ
+521 QSNLLNDIYQ

-543 MLIEILENEEQFKQN
+543 MFIGILENEEQFKQD

-606 DILKAWIDYYGDDS
+606 DILKNWIEHYGKDS
-620 QKINQLIKIYTLVQQ
+620 KKINKLIKIYTLVQQ

-664 ILGKKDT
+664 ILGKEDK

-697 EDILKLEKRNPLE
+697 EEILKLEKRNPLE

-772 KSSVEIQNDNSLNEY
+772 KSSVEIQNDNSLNES
-787 DKEKSIRGNESVQNY
+787 DKEKSTRGNESVQNY

-807 TLNTNMDYLYRVA
+807 TLNNDTDYLYRVA
-820 YVHYSNDQFNIE
+820 YVHYSNDQFDIE

-858 YKNSGDPFY
+858 YKNSEDSFY
-867 KKAIGDCIEE
+867 KKAIADCIEE

-895 LQFANLKPD
+895 LQYANLIPD
-904 NDDIKID
+904 NNKIKID

-928 IGEVIFGPKFPNPE
+928 IDEVIFGPKFPNPE

-952 ENIDYKKSTI
+952 KEINYKKSTI

>member
-6 YNLDQSIAELDKL
+6 YNLEESLAELDKL
-19 VEIAT
+19 FYLSTKETDKTACEALAEKARIIYEQYPEAEEIA
-24 KEADS
+24 
-29 PDFTLITE
+29 L
-37 KLKALQENF
+37 
-46 PESENLAEACA
+46 
-57 RVLVKLS
+57 R
-64 TMQTTEKDQMFIIEK
+64 
-79 VRTLNKEFPDSQDIA
+79 
-94 LSYAMALA
+94 
-102 NLSIKQTELEEV
+102 
-114 TETTQKIK
+114 
-122 DIYKKFNEAQG
+122 
-133 IALQYARALVT
+133 YAR
-144 LSAKKTEADEIA
+144 I
-156 GITQEI
+156 
-162 KDICKKFNKAQKIAL
+162 
-177 SYAMA
+177 
-182 LFNLSNNQNDIND
+182 LFNLSVEQVNVEEIG
-195 RKETISTLEDL
+195 KTV
-206 SLEFQNS
+206 NS
-213 QDIALQ
+213 VKQIFEQFEQSEDIALQ
-219 YANALFNLSNAQNDI
+219 YAMVLVNLSVEQVNVEGRGNTANSV
-234 KQRNETISKL
+234 KQI
-244 KDLSLRFQNS
+244 F
-254 QDIALRYANALFNL
+254 
-268 SNNQNDIK
+268 K
-276 QRNETIS
+276 Q
-283 KLEDLTLRFQNSQ
+283 F
-296 DIVLR
+296 
-301 YAMTLANLSIKQ
+301 KQ
-313 TELEEVAETAQKI
+313 SES
-326 KDIYIKFNEPQDI
+326 I
-339 ALQYASAL
+339 ALQYAMAL
-347 VSLSN
+347 VNLSAEQVNIEEIGDTVNSVKQIFEQFKQSEDISLRYATVLYNLSN
-352 KQSKAGEIVGTTQEI
+352 RQNDIKERKESISEIEALTL
-367 KDIYKKFNEPQSI
+367 KFQNSEEI

-386 ALVYLSDKQTKS
+386 ALVNLSAKQINV
-398 DEIAKTTQKIQV
+398 EELNKTIHSVQQI
-410 IYEKFEKPENIA
+410 FEQFNQSEDIA
-422 LSYAT
+422 LQYAM

-434 KQTNL
+434 EQTNL

-445 VSKLKKLAYNF
+445 VSKLKKIALNF
-456 EKNEDITLCYSEAL
+456 EKNEDITLYYAEAL
-470 AEIIT
+470 AKIIT

-507 LTARIDLVENNQIE
+507 LTARMDLVKNNQID
-521 QSNLLKDIYQ
+521 QSNLLNDIYQ

-543 MLIEILENEEQFKQN
+543 MFIGILENEEQFKQD

-606 DILKAWIDYYGDDS
+606 DILKNWIEHYGKDS
-620 QKINQLIKIYTLVQQ
+620 KKINKLIKIYTLVQQ

-664 ILGKKDT
+664 ILGKEDK

-697 EDILKLEKRNPLE
+697 EEILKLEKRNPLE

-772 KSSVEIQNDNSLNEY
+772 KSSVEIQNDNSLNES
-787 DKEKSIRGNESVQNY
+787 DKEKSTRGNESVQNY

-807 TLNTNMDYLYRVA
+807 TLNNDTDYLYRVA
-820 YVHYSNDQFNIE
+820 YVHYSNDQFDIE

-858 YKNSGDPFY
+858 YKNSEDSFY
-867 KKAIGDCIEE
+867 KKAIADCIEE

-895 LQFANLKPD
+895 LQYANLIPD
-904 NDDIKID
+904 NNKIKID

-928 IGEVIFGPKFPNPE
+928 IDEVIFGPKFPNPE

-952 ENIDYKKSTI
+952 KEINYKKSTI